1 MDPYAARKDK
11 HAALIRLYDMSTGA
25 LAPITSQKSIT
36 VEASIVGT
44 DIIIDKLMLLSL
56 QKPSILAPVIVFPER
71 DVPGISAS
79 ACQRPIK
86 KASFAVHSISFRFT
100 APKRS
105 AKYKISPKKT
115 IPNAT
120 TFGERIESIRPDSFR
135 KRPNNST
142 GIVAIIINWQKLES

>member
-25 LAPITSQKSIT
+25 LAPITSQNRIT

-44 DIIIDKLMLLSL
+44 DIIIDKFMLLCL

-79 ACQRPIK
+79 AWHRPMK
-86 KASFAVHSISFRFT
+86 KASFAVHSDSFLFI

-105 AKYKISPKKT
+105 AKYKISPKKI

-120 TFGERIESIRPDSFR
+120 TFGERIESIRPESFR
-135 KRPNNST
+135 KKPNNTT
-142 GIVAIIINWQKLES
+142 GIVAISINWKKLES